1 MDEHI
6 NVLIRK
12 KLIEIKALSEHLVIG
27 EEVEELLKL
36 LWQIEREACLTR
48 EFIAKNIAIEE
59 Q

>member
-1 MDEHI
+1 MEEHI

-12 KLIEIKALSEHLVIG
+12 KLVEIKNLSETLTNSDDL
-27 EEVEELLKL
+27 ETLLKL

-48 EFIAKNIAIEE
+48 EYIAKNIAIEE